1 MATRRNPRFKECR
14 RLGVNTCGH
23 PKAMKKVQEQGFKRR
38 RKPSEYSLQL
48 TEKQKIKAYYGIFE
62 RQLHNTFVKAK
73 KKTDM
78 KHGDALLV
86 MLESRLDNI
95 VYRAGFANSI
105 RMARQ
110 LVSHGH
116 MRVNGQK
123 VDIPSY
129 ELKPG
134 DVVALRDKSKGI
146 ENFKTTF
153 LSQNVRGLEYVSRDE
168 EKLRATYTR
177 YPERK
182 EIPVEIN
189 MQLVVEL
196 YSR

>member
-1 MATRRNPRFKECR
+1 MATRRGPRFKECR
-14 RLGVNTCGH
+14 RLGVNACGH
-23 PKAMKKVQEQGFKRR
+23 PKAMKRTQEQGFKRR

-62 RQLHNTFVKAK
+62 KQLRNYYAKAK
-73 KKTDM
+73 KNTAM
-78 KHGDALLV
+78 KLGDALLLLV
-86 MLESRLDNI
+86 ESRLDNI

-116 MRVNGQK
+116 MRVNGAK

-134 DVVALRDKSKGI
+134 DVITLREKSIKN
-146 ENFKTTF
+146 ETFKATF
-153 LSQNVRGLEYVSRDE
+153 LSQNSKGLDYVSRDE
-168 EKLRATYTR
+168 EKLSATYTR